1 MLLMPKRD
9 TAILVQDIYTALE
22 RISAYIHG
30 MDAENFLND
39 QKTIDAVTRNL
50 EIVGEAARQMDDEAR
65 KLYPD
70 IPWPRIVG
78 LRHRI
83 VHDYFGVD
91 TSLIWGI
98 ASRDAVELG
107 GLLKKYTAP

>member
-1 MLLMPKRD
+1 MPKRD
-9 TAILVQDIYTALE
+9 SLVLVNDISTALG
-22 RISAYIHG
+22 RISSYVQG
-30 MDAENFLND
+30 MDKDAFLND

-50 EIVGEAARQMDDEAR
+50 EIVGEAASQMDEFIKNR
-65 KLYPD
+65 FPD
-70 IPWPRIVG
+70 IPWHRIVG

-98 ASRDAVELG
+98 ATKDAEELAN
-107 GLLKKYTAP
+107 LLRKHTSC

>member
-1 MLLMPKRD
+1 MPKRD
-9 TAILVQDIYTALE
+9 TVILVQDIYTALE
-22 RISAYIHG
+22 RLSAYIHG
-30 MDAENFLND
+30 MDEETFLND

-50 EIVGEAARQMDDEAR
+50 EIVGEAARQIDEESR
-65 KLYPD
+65 KRYPD
-70 IPWPRIVG
+70 IPWHRIVG

-98 ASRDAVELG
+98 ASRDAVQLG
-107 GLLKKYTAP
+107 ILLKKYTAS

>member
-1 MLLMPKRD
+1 MPKRD
-9 TAILVQDIYTALE
+9 SLVLLNDISTALG
-22 RISAYIHG
+22 RISSYVQG
-30 MDAENFLND
+30 MDKDAFLND

-50 EIVGEAARQMDDEAR
+50 EIVGEAASQMDEVI
-65 KLYPD
+65 KNCFPD
-70 IPWPRIVG
+70 ISWHRIVG

-98 ASRDAVELG
+98 ATKDVEELANI
-107 GLLKKYTAP
+107 LRKHTSC

>member
-1 MLLMPKRD
+1 MPKRD
-9 TAILVQDIYTALE
+9 SLVLLNDICTALG
-22 RISAYIHG
+22 RISSYVQG
-30 MDAENFLND
+30 MDKDSFLND

-50 EIVGEAARQMDDEAR
+50 EIVGEAASQMDEVTKNR
-65 KLYPD
+65 FPD
-70 IPWPRIVG
+70 IPWHRIVG

-98 ASRDAVELG
+98 ATKDVEELADI
-107 GLLKKYTAP
+107 LRKYTSC